1 MKVRVILAK
10 TKFKEIAVDVPEK
23 TARKDLENFAGQN
36 FPDWELVDVI
46 MPGDKDYKLPLDNS

>member
-10 TKFKEIAVDVPEK
+10 TKFKEIEVTVPEK
-23 TARKDLENFAGQN
+23 TTRKDLKNFAGQN

-46 MPGDKDYKLPLDNS
+46 MPADEDYNLPLDNS